1 MVNSEGILMKRTLP
15 LLLLLGISGIGW
27 SACSDPQEPC
37 FCTEEFRTY
46 LVTVLEPDGRPAD
59 GLRFSVTRTA
69 DGRDA
74 TPDQG
79 FLLDE
84 GVYVVLSDAQLD
96 LVDEAGTSFR
106 VTASRDGASVTAD
119 FVFDTDTCRCHVQRV
134 SGPETIQLVAD
145 P

>member
-1 MVNSEGILMKRTLP
+1 MRRTLP
-15 LLLLLGISGIGW
+15 LLLLLGLLGSGW

-46 LVTVLEPDGRPAD
+46 LVTVLEPDGRPAVA
-59 GLRFSVTRTA
+59 LAFSVVRTD

-79 FLLDE
+79 FSLHD
-84 GVYVVLSDAQLD
+84 GQFVVLSDAQLD
-96 LVDEAGTSFR
+96 LVDEAGTAFR
-106 VTASRDGASVTAD
+106 VTASREGASVTAD
-119 FVFDTDTCRCHVQRV
+119 FVFDTDACRCHVNRV
-134 SGPETIQLVAD
+134 SGPETIQLVEN